1 MYCESC
7 TLVIHNT
14 LSRKCRGVLAAF
26 PFGCGARAS
35 TKRVRRRRAPA
46 LNVHA
51 RRLGLLTH
59 RRAWDALP
67 PGIAAL
73 WALGAHRTRAFA
85 TQGGV
90 ALPESA
96 HMAPELSGAD
106 GDTIFRVQEA
116 AQPPVAH

>member
-1 MYCESC
+1 MS
-7 TLVIHNT
+7 
-14 LSRKCRGVLAAF
+14 AAF

-35 TKRVRRRRAPA
+35 SKRVRRRRAPA

-51 RRLGLLTH
+51 RQLGLLTH
-59 RRAWDALP
+59 RQAWGALP

-90 ALPESA
+90 ALPERA
-96 HMAPELSGAD
+96 HMAPELSGAH
-106 GDTIFRVQEA
+106 GDTIVRVQEA